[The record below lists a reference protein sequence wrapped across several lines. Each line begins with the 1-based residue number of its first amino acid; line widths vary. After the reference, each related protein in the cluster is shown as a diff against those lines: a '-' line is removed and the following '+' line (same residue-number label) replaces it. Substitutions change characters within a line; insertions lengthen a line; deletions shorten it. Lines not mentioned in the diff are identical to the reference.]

1 MAYSQLR
8 RFQESS
14 MRIKHFV
21 VTGCPMPRRLA
32 LPLLLSWLAL
42 LVSACSS
49 PVDRKW
55 ERADMSAQEQSKVER
70 SCQDEARR
78 SAEAKGLVDRAV
90 ERGRLEAQCM
100 NSRGFH
106 LSSPRS

>member
-1 MAYSQLR
+1 
-8 RFQESS
+8 
-14 MRIKHFV
+14 MRIKQFV
-21 VTGCPMPRRLA
+21 VIGCPMPMPMPMPSRLA
-32 LPLLLSWLAL
+32 LLLLSWLAL

-55 ERADMSAQEQSKVER
+55 ERAGMSAQEQSKAER
-70 SCQDEARR
+70 ECQDEARR